1 MSETKNP
8 PTAKKPVATDPD
20 SFLQRAMKGD
30 ASTLPMLRNM
40 LTQQPETVNMLGNL
54 ASQTELSLINGAAGD
69 NLAFKESL
77 PRKMRSLRDEL
88 AGPNPTPLEKLL
100 VERIALCWLSLYL
113 TELRLSQFTN
123 PTIAQADHWQRKID
137 HAHRRY
143 LTAIKTL
150 ATIRKLAM
158 PVVQVNI
165 AKRQTNIA
173 GAVPVPQTEKEAE

>member
-1 MSETKNP
+1 MSETKNLP
-8 PTAKKPVATDPD
+8 AKKLVTEDPEA
-20 SFLQRAMKGD
+20 FLQRAMKGD
-30 ASTLPMLRNM
+30 PSTLPVLRDM
-40 LTQQPETVNMLGNL
+40 LTNQPETVNMLGNL
-54 ASQTELSLINGAAGD
+54 ALQTQLSLIAVAAGD
-69 NLAFKESL
+69 NLAFKEAMPL
-77 PRKMRSLRDEL
+77 KMRAIRKEL

-113 TELRLSQFTN
+113 AELRLSQSTN
-123 PTIAQADHWQRKID
+123 QDIYQAEHWQRKID

-150 ATIRKLAM
+150 ATIRKLAL

-173 GAVPVPQTEKEAE
+173 GATLADVKE